1 MKRAGVDSMHVVSG
15 PGPFSCLMGAEV
27 ALVSL
32 SKRIEFAAAHR
43 YVRDEWSEEK
53 NRAVF
58 GACFNEPGHGHNYFL
73 EVTVLG
79 DVDHHT
85 GMVVNLYDLKVVLK
99 QVLEEFDHKHLN
111 LDTPYFKD
119 QVPTTENIAR
129 VLWGMLERYR
139 NIGKLETLSLVED
152 EDLWATLQA
161 SRGLEYASVTRRY
174 SVLLASTG
182 LQSRDAGAYD
192 CDVLV
197 TVGGPIDRTTG
208 MAVDLKRM
216 DRIVSEHVLPELPRA
231 CRASVGS
238 ARVLTG
244 EELAKTAWE
253 LMASHVPHGSL
264 ERVRLIHSR
273 DLTYEYAG

>member
-1 MKRAGVDSMHVVSG
+1 MSYPA
-15 PGPFSCLMGAEV
+15 PALFSCRVGCCV

-43 YVRDEWSEEK
+43 YVREEWTAEK

-79 DVDHHT
+79 DVDNHT

-129 VLWGMLERYR
+129 VLWRSLERYS
-139 NIGKLETLSLVED
+139 NIGTLETLNLVED
-152 EDLWATLQA
+152 EDLWSTLQA
-161 SRGLEYASVTRRY
+161 SRGLEYASITRRY
-174 SVLLASTG
+174 SVLLAPAG
-182 LQSRDAGAYD
+182 PQSRDAAAYD

-197 TVGGPIDRTTG
+197 TVGGAIDTTTG
-208 MAVDLKRM
+208 MAVDLRRLDGIM
-216 DRIVSEHVLPELPRA
+216 SAHVLPALPQA
-231 CRASVGS
+231 QRASTR
-238 ARVLTG
+238 APRVLTG

-253 LMASHVPHGSL
+253 VLAPHLPDGSL
-264 ERVRLIHSR
+264 ERVRLIQSR

>member
-1 MKRAGVDSMHVVSG
+1 MSG
-15 PGPFSCLMGAEV
+15 GCYV

-43 YVRDEWSEEK
+43 YVREEWTAEQ

-58 GACFNEPGHGHNYFL
+58 GACFNDPGHGHNYFL

-129 VLWGMLERYR
+129 VLWRSLERYR
-139 NIGKLETLSLVED
+139 NIGMLETLSLVED

-161 SRGLEYASVTRRY
+161 SRGLDYASITRRY
-174 SVLLASTG
+174 SVLLAPVG
-182 LQSRDAGAYD
+182 LHSRDARAYD

-197 TVGGPIDRTTG
+197 TVGGAIDRTTG
-208 MAVDLKRM
+208 MAVDLKQL
-216 DRIVSEHVLPELPRA
+216 DGVVSAHVLPELPRTQQ
-231 CRASVGS
+231 ASGGS
-238 ARVLTG
+238 ARALTG
-244 EELAKTAWE
+244 EELAKAAWV
-253 LMASHVPHGSL
+253 LLAPHVPDGSL
-264 ERVRLIHSR
+264 ERVRLIQSR
-273 DLTYEYAG
+273 DLTYEYAE

>member
-1 MKRAGVDSMHVVSG
+1 M
-15 PGPFSCLMGAEV
+15 

-43 YVRDEWSEEK
+43 YVREEWTAEK

-79 DVDHHT
+79 DVDNHT

-129 VLWGMLERYR
+129 VLWRSLERYS
-139 NIGKLETLSLVED
+139 NIGTLETLNLVED
-152 EDLWATLQA
+152 EDLWSTLQA
-161 SRGLEYASVTRRY
+161 SRGLEYASITRRY
-174 SVLLASTG
+174 SVLLAPAG
-182 LQSRDAGAYD
+182 PQSRDAAAYD

-197 TVGGPIDRTTG
+197 TVGGAIDTTTG
-208 MAVDLKRM
+208 MAVDLRRLDGIM
-216 DRIVSEHVLPELPRA
+216 SAHVLPALPQA
-231 CRASVGS
+231 QRASTR
-238 ARVLTG
+238 APRVLTG

-253 LMASHVPHGSL
+253 VLAPHLPDGSL
-264 ERVRLIHSR
+264 ERVRLIQSR